1 MQKGQQNM
9 PLIPPD
15 QVRMLGAL
23 SAVGLSFVIA
33 IALGAALGVW
43 IDRTFGS
50 SPWGLL
56 VFFCLGVAAGL
67 LNVYRATKPYMK

>member
-1 MQKGQQNM
+1 M

-33 IALGAALGVW
+33 IVLGAGAGVW
-43 IDRTFGS
+43 IDRTFGTA
-50 SPWGLL
+50 PWGLFI
-56 VFFCLGVAAGL
+56 FFILGFLAGV
-67 LNVYRATKPYMK
+67 LNVYRATKPYVK